1 MAQAE
6 RGGRKGK
13 GGVRREPVIR
23 KSRNGAEEQ
32 QENEDARGPFGCK
45 FCLEVILVRPCV
57 TISL

>member
-6 RGGRKGK
+6 MGGRKGK

-45 FCLEVILVRPCV
+45 F
-57 TISL
+57 